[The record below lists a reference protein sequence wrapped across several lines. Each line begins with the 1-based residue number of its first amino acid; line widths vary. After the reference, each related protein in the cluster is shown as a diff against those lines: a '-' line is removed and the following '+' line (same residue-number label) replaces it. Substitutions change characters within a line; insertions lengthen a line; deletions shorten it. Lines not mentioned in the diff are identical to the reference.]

1 MIYQGENYLCNVP
14 PASVRMMKKFVPALL
29 LIFCQVTVNA
39 QTELPEFSVKKISAN
54 RIVISWINPFTN
66 MSQISIQRSFDSLK
80 NYKTI
85 LSVADPK
92 AIQNGF
98 ADSKAPNDS
107 MYYRLFYATEGGS
120 FYFTK
125 PKRAFIDSSNAS
137 AVNPSKPVISPTDSA
152 TLKKIEAFAPSSYV
166 YTQKDGYV
174 FINLPDADREKYQ
187 LKFYEEDGSFLFE
200 IKEINQTA
208 LTLDKA
214 NFFHGGW
221 FRFELYKNDRLVE
234 KHKFYLPKD
243 F

>member
-1 MIYQGENYLCNVP
+1 
-14 PASVRMMKKFVPALL
+14 MMKKLVPALL
-29 LIFCQVTVNA
+29 IILCQLAASA

-54 RIVISWINPFTN
+54 RIVISWVNPFPN

-92 AIQNGF
+92 AVQNGF
-98 ADSKAPNDS
+98 ADSKAPNDT

-125 PKRAFIDSSNAS
+125 PKRAYIDSSSAS
-137 AVNPSKPVISPTDSA
+137 AITPSKPIGPTDSA

-174 FINLPDADREKYQ
+174 FINLPDADREKYH
-187 LKFYEEDGSFLFE
+187 LKFYEEDGTFLFE
-200 IKEINQTA
+200 IRDIRETA

-214 NFFHGGW
+214 NFYHGGW
-221 FRFELYKNDRLVE
+221 FRFELYKNDRLLE